1 MTPRGANALTAVL
14 LVLLIA
20 TVAFT
25 APRWA
30 RFLRQPLSSLG
41 DDVSSI
47 IAAPSSPG
55 TEGAAEAERK
65 INVKLYFEAPDGP
78 GLLAEERAVP
88 FSSDLGRQLRS
99 VVEALVKGS
108 TTGLG
113 SPLAPDTK
121 VLEVFVTAAGVAYVD
136 LTKEALAS
144 VKGGSKDELL
154 SVYAVVNSI
163 TANFPAVKRVQIL
176 VDDHPL
182 ATLSGHVDVS
192 RPLPADMTFLA
203 APSPPPSAAPEAS
216 PSDGATPPA
225 TPPSSPLPS
234 PPS

>member
-1 MTPRGANALTAVL
+1 HVRRPAGMTPRGANALTAVL

-47 IAAPSSPG
+47 IAAPPSG

-88 FSSDLGRQLRS
+88 FASDLARQLRS
-99 VVEALVKGS
+99 VIEALAKGS
-108 TTGLG
+108 ATGLG
-113 SPLAPDTK
+113 PPLAPETK

-136 LTKEALAS
+136 LSKEALTS
-144 VKGGSKDELL
+144 V
-154 SVYAVVNSI
+154 
-163 TANFPAVKRVQIL
+163 
-176 VDDHPL
+176 
-182 ATLSGHVDVS
+182 
-192 RPLPADMTFLA
+192 
-203 APSPPPSAAPEAS
+203 
-216 PSDGATPPA
+216 
-225 TPPSSPLPS
+225 
-234 PPS
+234 